1 MMVLSEET
9 TVAREA
15 LPLAELRDHLRLGTG
30 FAEEG
35 LQDGLLESYLRA
47 ALAAI
52 EARIGK
58 VLMARRF
65 LWVLEDWR
73 DPVAQALPVA
83 PVRSIETVELV
94 DASGEVLTVDPERYR
109 LAVDAH
115 RPRLAARGMLLPSAP
130 ADGRVRVRF
139 DAGFGPDWADVPVDL
154 RQAVILLAGEFYE
167 RRSEMGLREAGL
179 SFGVMAL
186 IEKWRTVRVLGGG
199 AA

>member
-1 MMVLSEET
+1 MVLSEET
-9 TVAREA
+9 TVPREA

-30 FAEEG
+30 FTEDG

-47 ALAAI
+47 AIAAV

-58 VLMARRF
+58 ALMARRF

-83 PVRSIETVELV
+83 PVRVIEAVELL
-94 DASGEVLTVDPERYR
+94 DASGGVVTVDPARYR
-109 LAVDAH
+109 LAEDAH
-115 RPRLAARGMLLPSAP
+115 RPRLAARGLLLPP
-130 ADGRVRVRF
+130 VPLDGQVRLRF
-139 DAGFGPDWADVPVDL
+139 EAGFGSDWADVPVDL

>member
-1 MMVLSEET
+1 MMLSEET
-9 TVAREA
+9 AVAREA

-30 FAEEG
+30 FAEDG

-47 ALAAI
+47 AITAI

-58 VLMARRF
+58 VLMTRAF

-73 DPVAQALPVA
+73 DASAQALPVA
-83 PVRSIETVELV
+83 PVSEVISVVVT
-94 DASGEVLTVDPERYR
+94 DAAGGSVTVDPGRYR
-109 LAVDAH
+109 LVADLQ
-115 RPRLAARGMLLPSAP
+115 RPRLAARGLLLPSVP
-130 ADGRVRVRF
+130 EGGRAEVRF
-139 DAGFGPDWADVPVDL
+139 EAGFGPAWRDVPVDL

-179 SFGVMAL
+179 SFGIMAL